1 MEHQGLSSQEVIRLR
16 NKFGENILPQKEK
29 VSPFSIFINQF
40 KSPLIYIL
48 LFAALV
54 SLFFREYFDVI
65 LIMIVILL
73 DVLMGFYQ
81 EYKAQKTLEALRNIL
96 EPTALVLRDGQRKEI
111 NVSEIVP
118 GDLVFLG
125 SGDKVPADGKLIEGT
140 NILIDE
146 AILTGEAEAR
156 EKKINSK
163 DNLLFMGTI
172 VLAGSGAMQVKSIG
186 TKTEIG
192 KIGKSLEIIEEE
204 ETPLQKKLNHFAKN
218 LAWFVAI
225 LCLII
230 FIVGFLFQDRNV
242 WEMLRTAIVLAVA
255 AIPGGLPIAVTVVM
269 AIGMYR
275 ILQKKGLVKRLISIE
290 TLGSTMV
297 ICTDKTG
304 TLTEGKMEVAKT
316 DFTDEKNALL
326 AIILDNDERTNMEI
340 CLLNYAKTK
349 KMDVAKIA
357 EKFPRI
363 LQEPFSSET
372 KTSYSVNDIDGEKT
386 AFMLGAPEIVVKCCQ
401 LSKKNQEEI
410 IKKVYDWANSG
421 LRIIA
426 IAYKDT
432 GTLAEL
438 EKKQKYHWL
447 GLIGIRDPLRHG
459 VREVVAEATRAG
471 IQTKIVTGDYL
482 GTALKVASEIGLR
495 TGKENVLEGSE
506 LEKISDVELGKI
518 IDDIDVFARITPN
531 QKLKIIKVL
540 QDKDET
546 VAMTGD
552 GVNDAPALKKADIG
566 VVVGRDASEVAKET
580 GDLILLD
587 GNFKTIIA
595 AVEEGRLVFS
605 NIRKV
610 VAYMLS
616 NSFAAI
622 ALIFGAMILDL
633 PAPLTIVQIL
643 WINLI
648 CDGPPDLVLS
658 FEPKEKHLMREK
670 PERLK
675 KEEFLG
681 KMSKTLIAVI
691 SLLAGLSALGF
702 FWFIFHKTQ
711 DIALA
716 QTVAFVAIG
725 IISLIYI
732 FSFKSFDK
740 SLFKTENFW
749 QNKYLIWGVV
759 YGWVLLL
766 AAIYLPVL
774 NKFIGTVPL
783 SWTYWVLILAWGAF
797 ITVVVELIKLFYHS
811 RKKYY

>member
-1 MEHQGLSSQEVIRLR
+1 MIHQGLSAKEVVNLQE
-16 NKFGENILPQKEK
+16 KFGENILPQKEK
-29 VSPFSIFINQF
+29 VSSFSIFIDQF

-54 SLFFREYFDVI
+54 SLYFREYFDVI

-81 EYKAQKTLEALRNIL
+81 EHKAQKTLEALRNIL
-96 EPTALVLRDGQRKEI
+96 QPTAFVLRDGQRQEI
-111 NVSEIVP
+111 NISEIVP
-118 GDLVFLG
+118 GDLVYLG
-125 SGDKVPADGKLIEGT
+125 SGDKISADGELIEGT
-140 NILIDE
+140 NILINE
-146 AILTGEAEAR
+146 AILTGEEEAR
-156 EKKINSK
+156 EKKANSK
-163 DNLLFMGTI
+163 DNLLYMGTI
-172 VLAGSGAMQVKSIG
+172 VLAGSGAMRIKSIG
-186 TKTEIG
+186 LQTEIG
-192 KIGKSLEIIEEE
+192 KIGKSLEVIEEE

-218 LAWFVAI
+218 LALFIAI
-225 LCLII
+225 LCLVI
-230 FIVGFLFQDRNV
+230 FMVGFLFQDRNI

-269 AIGMYR
+269 AIGMHR

-304 TLTEGKMEVAKT
+304 TLTEGKMEVEKT
-316 DFTDEKNALL
+316 DFIDEKNALL
-326 AIILDNDERTNMEI
+326 AITLDNDQRTNMEI

-349 KMDVAKIA
+349 KIDPVKIT

-363 LQEPFSSET
+363 VQEPFSSET
-372 KTSYSVNDIDGEKT
+372 KVSYSINDITGQKT
-386 AFMLGAPEIVVKCCQ
+386 AFMLGAPEIVIKYCQ
-401 LSKKNQEEI
+401 LSKKSQEEI
-410 IKKVYDWANSG
+410 IKKVYNWANNG

-426 IAYKDT
+426 IAYKYT
-432 GTLAEL
+432 GGLDEL
-438 EKKQKYHWL
+438 KKKQKYHWL
-447 GLIGIRDPLRHG
+447 GLIGIRDPLRKG
-459 VREVVAEATRAG
+459 VREVIENAKKAG

-495 TGKENVLEGSE
+495 TGKENILEGSE
-506 LEKISDVELGKI
+506 LEKMSDLKLEKI
-518 IDDIDVFARITPN
+518 IDDIDVFARITPD

-540 QDKDET
+540 QDKNET

-566 VVVGRDASEVAKET
+566 VVVGQDASEVAKET

-587 GNFKTIIA
+587 GNFSTIIA

-605 NIRKV
+605 NIKKV

-622 ALIFGAMILDL
+622 VLIFGAMIFDL

-658 FEPKEKHLMREK
+658 FEPKEKHLMLEK
-670 PERLK
+670 PEKLR

-691 SLLAGLSALGF
+691 SSIAGLSALGF
-702 FWFIFHKTQ
+702 FWFFLDRTG
-711 DIALA
+711 DVALA
-716 QTVAFVAIG
+716 RTIAFVAIG
-725 IISLIYI
+725 IISLVYI
-732 FSFKSFDK
+732 FSFKSFEK

-749 QNKYLIWGVV
+749 QNKYLIWGVI

-766 AAIYLPVL
+766 VAVYLPFF

-783 SWTYWVLILAWGAF
+783 SWTYWVLILGWGVF
-797 ITVVVELIKLFYHS
+797 ITILVELIKLFYHS
-811 RKKYY
+811 RKKY